1 MNTQELNFAYKVR
14 HALNEGLEKMPESV
28 TERLEHARHIAVK
41 RKKSDS
47 PMRAIVRQNV
57 VAGNVGAFFQ
67 DQYSWLKRMGLALP
81 ALVLVF
87 GLMGIYQHEEQ
98 HQIRATADIDV
109 AVLSD
114 ELPPSAYADAGFKAY
129 LEKRGG

>member
-14 HALNEGLEKMPESV
+14 HALNEGLEKLPASV
-28 TERLEHARHIAVK
+28 TERLEFARHSAVK
-41 RKKSDS
+41 RKKNDS
-47 PMRAIVRQNV
+47 PLQVLVRQNSF
-57 VAGNVGAFFQ
+57 AGNIGAFFKEEH
-67 DQYSWLKRMGLALP
+67 SWIRRMGLSLP

-98 HQIRATADIDV
+98 HQIRETADVDV

-114 ELPPSAYADAGFKAY
+114 ELPPSAYADSGFKAY